1 MRRRITRVLAI
12 LLFLYTLAPIWTDAS
27 ASGPGVGGRR
37 IRLEDVEAGPY
48 LVRAVTSPTPPTVEN
63 LYVEVRVT
71 NAESGQVLT
80 DLDVFVEAISLESDA
95 PGLSE
100 IAVHDIAP
108 IPTEYAA
115 HLPVT
120 ATGLWEIRI
129 EIQGPEGAGNATFIE
144 RVQNPP
150 NLSWLIAI
158 GAPIAGLVLLGVIF
172 FWLQRNSKQETIQES
187 QDESR

>member
-1 MRRRITRVLAI
+1 MRYKTALTSAIMLVLYA
-12 LLFLYTLAPIWTDAS
+12 LAPVWTSAS

-37 IRLEDVEAGPY
+37 VRLDDVVAGPY

-71 NAESGQVLT
+71 GAESGEVLT
-80 DLDVFVEAISLESDA
+80 DLDVVVRAIPLENDA
-95 PGLSE
+95 PELSE

-115 HLPVT
+115 HLPV
-120 ATGLWEIRI
+120 AVTGLWEIQI
-129 EIQGPEGAGNATFIE
+129 DIQGPEGGGSATFIE

-150 NLSWLIAI
+150 NLSWLVAI
-158 GAPIAGLVLLGVIF
+158 GAPIAGLCLLGAIF
-172 FWLQRNSKQETIQES
+172 FWLQRNSQQET
-187 QDESR
+187 